1 MNADLIAVAVLA
13 APGAVFG
20 AVTLTGHAVARRRDA
35 ALAAVLAASPAG
47 GPRPPGEP
55 QPALEHG
62 ETAGSLAAVV
72 DLDRHRRTRTNHDT
86 PTPNLPEE
94 EAS

>member
-20 AVTLTGHAVARRRDA
+20 AVALTGHAVARRHDA
-35 ALAAVLAASPAG
+35 ALAAALAASPAG

-55 QPALEHG
+55 QPAPEHG
-62 ETAGSLAAVV
+62 ETAGSLATVV
-72 DLDRHRRTRTNHDT
+72 DLGRYRRTDTAHD
-86 PTPNLPEE
+86 TPNLPEE